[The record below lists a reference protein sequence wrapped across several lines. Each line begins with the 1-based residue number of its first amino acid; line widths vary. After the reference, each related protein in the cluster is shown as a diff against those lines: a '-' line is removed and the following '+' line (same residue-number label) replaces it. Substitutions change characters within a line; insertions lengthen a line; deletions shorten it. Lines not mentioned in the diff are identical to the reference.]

1 MPLGLSLQISGIEAR
16 CNEEIRKA
24 RAVRTR
30 VLDASRA
37 GEVTSSPLFR
47 GSLPPAERIKV
58 RHPNEH

>member
-1 MPLGLSLQISGIEAR
+1 MPGELSLQISGIEAR
-16 CNEEIRKA
+16 CNEEIQKA

-47 GSLPPAERIKV
+47 GSLPPADKIKV
-58 RHPNEH
+58 SRPNEH